1 MGLRFR
7 KRVKVAPGLTF
18 NLSWSEKRGVTT
30 SSTVGVPG
38 ANINV
43 GTKKNGSL
51 GVKHGTL
58 GIPGSGLSYH
68 ENLDDSASKK
78 ALSVKHNESVA
89 IEEKVSSEDIHEDDK
104 LESDNGST
112 KEVSWDDYGFV
123 SLHNFAHSRTI
134 NWIINFA
141 ILGGLFY
148 INR

>member
-43 GTKKNGSL
+43 GTKKNSSL

-58 GIPGSGLSYH
+58 GIPGSGLSHH
-68 ENLDDSASKK
+68 ENLDESVSKRSSSQNYDSSEVSESEAST
-78 ALSVKHNESVA
+78 LSTNEKGELESCDYSPEDQTKHNCDVTA
-89 IEEKVSSEDIHEDDK
+89 
-104 LESDNGST
+104 LEC
-112 KEVSWDDYGFV
+112 
-123 SLHNFAHSRTI
+123 FAYSNTI
-134 NWIINFA
+134 NWIINL
-141 ILGGLFY
+141 IIIGSLLY
-148 INR
+148 LNN